1 VSGTLRRIH
10 AGAWL
15 LLLLLLLARV
25 PSLVQPAGADQGLYA
40 YIGQRILAG
49 EVPYVHAWDQKPPG
63 VHLAYAAL
71 IALWPHESFV
81 AGADLLVAAATA
93 LALVVLGTRLA
104 SPATGVV
111 AAACFLLLG
120 NPALG
125 RLGGVRVRGQCEIFI
140 ALAVASALLLLVR
153 GRENRTPA
161 RTGRLVG
168 AGVLLGIAIIFK
180 YNAAAYAL
188 PLLVATAAMRVER
201 AGGITAASLAGDA
214 ARLAA
219 GAAVPILIVAAWLW
233 TAGALDAA
241 YRATILYNLH
251 YSGETYGGPASTVVY
266 LLTFPIRHARV
277 DGLWFLGGA
286 GCAVLTA
293 AVAWTRRLEMLVPL
307 TWTAAAC
314 LAIAI
319 NGSRG
324 LPQYFVQAGPPLALA
339 AALAG
344 TWIWTRTSPV
354 VRLLV
359 VAAAVVGV
367 MRVANFP
374 KLVDYTLYDV
384 AHMRGA
390 MSRTEYL
397 SRFGG
402 ADSDAK
408 YSALAVAR
416 LADVVR
422 RATSEDDRVL
432 IFGFSPWG
440 YVGSGRVS
448 ASRFFWS
455 RPVIIGFEEGRPTYG
470 VAGLLEELER
480 ARPRLVVLQERD
492 WDPDVVNSADFFLGE
507 PRLSG
512 WLERQ
517 YTLTDRLHNFQI
529 WTREAD

>member
-1 VSGTLRRIH
+1 MSGTLRRIH
-10 AGAWL
+10 AGGWF

-40 YIGQRILAG
+40 YIGQRILVG
-49 EVPYVHAWDQKPPG
+49 DVPYVHAWDQKPPG

-81 AGADLLVAAATA
+81 AGADLVVAAATA
-93 LALVVLGTRLA
+93 LALLALGTRLA
-104 SPATGVV
+104 SPATGVL
-111 AAACFLLLG
+111 AAAIFLLLG

-125 RLGGVRVRGQCEIFI
+125 RLGGVRVRGQCEVFI
-140 ALAVASALLLLVR
+140 ALAVAGALLLLVR
-153 GRENRTPA
+153 GREHRTPA
-161 RTGRLVG
+161 HTGRLVG
-168 AGVLLGIAIIFK
+168 AGVLLGIAILFK

-188 PLLVATAAMRVER
+188 PLLVAAAAMRLER
-201 AGGITAASLAGDA
+201 TGGVTRAALAGDA

-219 GAAVPILIVAAWLW
+219 GAAAPVVIVAGWLW
-233 TAGALDAA
+233 ASGALDAA

-266 LLTFPIRHARV
+266 LLTFPVRHARV
-277 DGLWFLGGA
+277 DGLWFVGGA
-286 GCAVLTA
+286 GCAILTA
-293 AVAWTRRLEMLVPL
+293 VVARTRRPAMLVPL
-307 TWTAAAC
+307 AWTAAAC

-339 AALAG
+339 AAMAG

-354 VRLLV
+354 VRVLI
-359 VAAAVVGV
+359 VAAAVLGV
-367 MRVANFP
+367 VRVANFP

-384 AHMRGA
+384 AHMRGTL
-390 MSRTEYL
+390 SRTEYL

-422 RATSEDDRVL
+422 RTTAEEDRVL

-440 YVGSGRVS
+440 YVGSGRAS

-455 RPVIIGFEEGRPTYG
+455 RPVIIGFEEEQPGYG
-470 VAGLLEELER
+470 VDGLLDELER

-492 WDPDVVNSADFFLGE
+492 WDPDVANSADFFLGE

-512 WLERQ
+512 WLNRQ
-517 YTLTDRLHNFQI
+517 YALTTRLHNFQI
-529 WTREAD
+529 WTRETD